1 MRLRDKIPNHVTIG
15 ISGDALAATGL
26 NAGCEIWYSVI
37 GGIFPNVALALTKAA
52 RTGDAA
58 LAIQLSDNLTALW
71 NSFKNN
77 GGSLRVVAA
86 IAEEMGLVSAPS
98 LPLPLYSIQ
107 GDERKKDNVV
117 DTYIEPILMKSFYM
131 LQRKSTEVENVRGLL
146 NYVLAASLARAADGG
161 AVVGV
166 VLLAMSNGASGAI
179 TGILGAC
186 ITAPH
191 FLGPFV
197 ARKIDTSDDG
207 RKVIAL
213 ACLVYAVV
221 MTIAALS
228 YGHISWILSGVLFSI
243 AGICGP
249 LLTGGISSRL
259 STVAGE
265 TQQLQRR
272 SQGWDVASYGIG
284 GTIGP
289 SIVAGMSAYASPRYS
304 CYQPG
309 YFNHLSC
316 DSDNEVT
323 LLPPQHGGDLSKV
336 PSTWAIIC
344 VMLKDIRLRQ
354 TLYLTMLVAFAVS
367 ALPIT
372 AVKVSS
378 LLGEHAASAAVLT
391 AAYGIGNLA
400 GSVFIMRKPL
410 YGDPGKLMITYSI
423 YICGGL
429 FAIISCSSI
438 IASAIAFLCTGIL
451 NSYFFAATLI
461 ARTEY
466 APAQGKGQVFLW
478 VAAMKISAGSAGTAI
493 AGILIEKDMKIPIV
507 AGIILVVT
515 GAVVAWSSSAKK
527 KIPT

>member
-1 MRLRDKIPNHVTIG
+1 
-15 ISGDALAATGL
+15 
-26 NAGCEIWYSVI
+26 
-37 GGIFPNVALALTKAA
+37 
-52 RTGDAA
+52 
-58 LAIQLSDNLTALW
+58 
-71 NSFKNN
+71 
-77 GGSLRVVAA
+77 
-86 IAEEMGLVSAPS
+86 
-98 LPLPLYSIQ
+98 
-107 GDERKKDNVV
+107 
-117 DTYIEPILMKSFYM
+117 MKSFYM

-289 SIVAGMSAYASPRYS
+289 SIVAGMSAYASPAIAVISLAISTILAAILIMRLPYS
-304 CYQPG
+304 
-309 YFNHLSC
+309 
-316 DSDNEVT
+316 
-323 LLPPQHGGDLSKV
+323 PPQHGGDLSKV